1 MSLTVLIPVKNE
13 SQIIDQTI
21 TELENS
27 WIMEIDHEIIFLD
40 DFSSDNTIQKIKDSD
55 KKKLNINII
64 KNTKP
69 GLGSAIYLGVINS
82 KKEYFTIFMADLSDS
97 IKDMQMYYNT
107 IKNKNLD
114 SVFGSRFIKDSKVN
128 GYPIRKLILNR
139 IANNIIRLLFL
150 SNYNDFTNAFKIY
163 KLSSL
168 KALFPFVS
176 ESFNIFLELPLKI
189 ISRNYNYEITPI
201 SWNGRKKGSSKF
213 SINELG
219 SNYIFTLIYCF
230 SEKILLKKKK

>member
-1 MSLTVLIPVKNE
+1 MSLTVLIPIKNE
-13 SQIIDQTI
+13 SLIIEQTI

-27 WIMEIDHEIIFLD
+27 WIKEIDHEIIFLD
-40 DFSSDNTIQKIKDSD
+40 DFSSDNTAQKIKDLD
-55 KKKLNINII
+55 KKKININVI
-64 KNTKP
+64 KNAKP
-69 GLGSAIYLGVINS
+69 GLGSAIYMGVINS

-97 IKDMQMYYNT
+97 IEDMQVYYNT
-107 IKNKNLD
+107 IKNKKLD
-114 SVFGSRFIKDSKVN
+114 SVFGSRFIQNSKVD

-139 IANNIIRLLFL
+139 LANNIIRLFFL

-163 KLSSL
+163 RLNAL

-189 ISRNYNYEITPI
+189 ISRNYNYEIIPI
-201 SWNGRKKGSSKF
+201 SWNGRKKGNSKF
-213 SINELG
+213 NINELG

-230 SEKILLKKKK
+230 SEKILLRKKK